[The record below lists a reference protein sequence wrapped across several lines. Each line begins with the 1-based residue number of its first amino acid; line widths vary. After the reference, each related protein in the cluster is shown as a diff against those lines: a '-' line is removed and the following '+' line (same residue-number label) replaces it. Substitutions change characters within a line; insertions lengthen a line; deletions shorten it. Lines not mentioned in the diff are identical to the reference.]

1 MKTRN
6 TSPRYTVSVNV
17 DLYNNS
23 NDTKFD
29 AFANRV
35 SGSNINLVRSRPTD
49 EGRAYTFNCTEQ
61 GVGILL
67 NRWTKRLGS
76 GMGDATVKV
85 FTA

>member
-17 DLYNNS
+17 DLYSNS
-23 NDTKFD
+23 TDNKFD
-29 AFANRV
+29 AFATRV
-35 SGSNINLVRSRPTD
+35 SGSNINFVRARPTD
-49 EGRAYTFNCTEQ
+49 DGRSYTFNCTEH

-76 GMGDATVKV
+76 GMSDATVKV